1 MHLGHFSLWLFAI
14 INFTVESPAG
24 VGFSYSTDPG
34 VDYVTNDDQTA
45 TDNYNFLVQFF
56 SYYPEFKQND
66 FYIT

>member
-1 MHLGHFSLWLFAI
+1 M
-14 INFTVESPAG
+14 ESPAG
-24 VGFSYSTDPG
+24 VGFSYSTNPS